1 MSNRVKSRR
10 SSGVRPTAPFL
21 GGLMVLTLVAACSL
35 PSDDAVYEVEPST
48 TVGALVSKIEVPE
61 SSTGASV
68 LAIPQV
74 RFLLEMDQL
83 GPGSLRRR
91 LESLQLFQG
100 ETELPGTLEW
110 STDKRLVL
118 FNPAEA
124 LPPDARLRL
133 VVKVRW
139 EGRRGETWVPA
150 YKNGKELAE
159 TVEHSFWTRSEAQR
173 EPLIKD
179 VTPVEGTLEV
189 SGVTAPTVQLAVK
202 TGKPVPLPSSNGKPY
217 RAKVDVMKLYQG
229 EVELA
234 GTVRATEGSEVVS
247 FEPTELLQAGEPLRF
262 MVQAHWEKEVEGTW
276 KPVMRGGS
284 PLVETRESRFT
295 ARAHDASRVLA
306 ENVVFSYPVARQ
318 YHFLKFESHM
328 GSVQLLRSQA
338 RLFQLSDAEGTW
350 QLLARFSTPGIMPQ
364 EVILKY
370 DEASRR
376 ASFGI
381 PPTLFNEK
389 IYTLS
394 LVKVPADGGARPERL
409 LHTLTF
415 RTSRYD
421 TFMAKLDAARFS
433 PNAFGVNVMPAVES
447 LALSCIT
454 DELFDKAESHQTGL
468 VQAEFVPRGNVWYE
482 QHIEPLIYRSYVE
495 ANLQVSWR
503 DVTVLGFP
511 PLGPS
516 RVVSKGR
523 EVVLTDAQVESNS
536 AQPLPAD
543 FAAIYSDIAL
553 TMHRD
558 YQEIL
563 EKASPLVPVR
573 PRPDWV
579 NRVLSSAGFPHLRR
593 DTDYT
598 FILKYVLPDGQVTSQ
613 REITARYQ

>member
-1 MSNRVKSRR
+1 MSNRVKNRR

-35 PSDDAVYEVEPST
+35 PWDDAVYEVEPSEA
-48 TVGALVSKIEVPE
+48 VGPLVSKVEVPE
-61 SSTGASV
+61 DGTGASV

-74 RFLLEMDQL
+74 RFQMEMDQERQ
-83 GPGSLRRR
+83 GSLRRR
-91 LESLQLFQG
+91 FESLQLFQG

-124 LPPDARLRL
+124 LPPEAQLRL
-133 VVKVRW
+133 VVKARW
-139 EGRRGETWVPA
+139 EGRRGDTWVPA
-150 YKNGKELAE
+150 YKNGEQLAE
-159 TVEHSFWTRSEAQR
+159 TVEHSFRTRSETQR
-173 EPLIKD
+173 EPIIKG
-179 VTPVEGTLEV
+179 VTPVEGALEV
-189 SGVTAPTVQLAVK
+189 SGLTVPTVQLTVK
-202 TGKPVPLPSSNGKPY
+202 TGTPVPLPSSNGKPY
-217 RAKVDVMKLYQG
+217 RAKVDGVKLYQG

-247 FEPTELLQAGEPLRF
+247 FEPTELLQAGEPLRVL
-262 MVQAHWEKEVEGTW
+262 VQAHWEKEVEGTW
-276 KPVMRGGS
+276 KPVMRGGG

-318 YHFLKFESHM
+318 YHFLKLESHM
-328 GSVQLLRSQA
+328 GYVQLLRSQA

-350 QLLARFSTPGIMPQ
+350 QLLARFSTPGVMPQ
-364 EVILKY
+364 EVLLKY

-394 LVKVPADGGARPERL
+394 LVKVPTDGGARPERL

-421 TFMAKLDAARFS
+421 TFMAKLDAASFY
-433 PNAFGVNVMPAVES
+433 PNAFVTYGMPGAGTLVLPCE
-447 LALSCIT
+447 T
-454 DELFDKAESHQTGL
+454 DELFDKAESHQAGL

-482 QHIEPLIYRSYVE
+482 QQIEPLIYRSYVE

-511 PLGPS
+511 PLGPN

-543 FAAIYSDIAL
+543 SAAIQSDIAL
-553 TMHRD
+553 TMNRD
-558 YQEIL
+558 YQELL
-563 EKASPLVPVR
+563 EKASPLILVS

-579 NRVLSSAGFPHLRR
+579 NRVLSSNFPGLNQG
-593 DTDYT
+593 TNYT

-613 REITARYQ
+613 REVTAHYQ

>member
-1 MSNRVKSRR
+1 
-10 SSGVRPTAPFL
+10 VRPTAPFL
-21 GGLMVLTLVAACSL
+21 GGLLVLTLVAACSL
-35 PSDDAVYEVEPST
+35 PWDDAVYEVEPSAA
-48 TVGALVSKIEVPE
+48 VGPLVSKLEVPE
-61 SSTGASV
+61 DSTGASV

-74 RFLLEMDQL
+74 RFQMEMDQERQ
-83 GPGSLRRR
+83 GSLRRR
-91 LESLQLFQG
+91 FESLQLFQG

-124 LPPDARLRL
+124 LPPEAQLRL
-133 VVKVRW
+133 VVKARW
-139 EGRRGETWVPA
+139 EGRRGDTWVPA

-159 TVEHSFWTRSEAQR
+159 TVEHSFRTRSETQR
-173 EPLIKD
+173 EPIIKG
-179 VTPVEGTLEV
+179 VTPVEGALEV

-202 TGKPVPLPSSNGKPY
+202 TGMPVPLPSSNGKPY
-217 RAKVDVMKLYQG
+217 RAKVEVVKLYQG

-247 FEPTELLQAGEPLRF
+247 FEPTELLQAGEPLRV

-318 YHFLKFESHM
+318 YHFLKLESHM
-328 GSVQLLRSQA
+328 GYVQLLRSQA

-364 EVILKY
+364 EVTLKY

-415 RTSRYD
+415 RTSRYN

-433 PNAFGVNVMPAVES
+433 PNAFSVNVMPSVES
-447 LALSCIT
+447 LAIPCDT
-454 DELFDKAESHQTGL
+454 DELFDKAESQTGL
-468 VQAEFVPRGNVWYE
+468 VQAEFVPRGNAWYE
-482 QHIEPLIYRSYVE
+482 QQIEPLIYRSYVE

-516 RVVSKGR
+516 RVISKGR

-543 FAAIYSDIAL
+543 SAAIYSDIAL

-558 YQEIL
+558 YQEL
-563 EKASPLVPVR
+563 REKAAPLVLVS

-579 NRVLSSAGFPHLRR
+579 NRVLSSAGFPGLRR

-613 REITARYQ
+613 RELTARYQ